1 MRVYLARRRRCL
13 AGRTASLAVL
23 WWRPVAVSWLTDG
36 GSKQR
41 RCCFKRRRERVFL
54 FHSPLVFSFF
64 FLCFVYQRSPLS
76 SRFCFVFVSKFPSRF
91 QAFPSFPLFRFLSL
105 SVRSLLSSVRSVFSC
120 VFVFFLCVFF
130 VLPLFFFFFL
140 RVGVASIYR
149 AKGAGLIIVAHG
161 EQGSAGRLASG
172 APLVSHH
179 QRAWGFESWQSTR
192 EERDAT
198 KLKKKKTKPFLSSPA
213 ARPGEEERGT
223 VSFKTTPF

>member
-1 MRVYLARRRRCL
+1 M
-13 AGRTASLAVL
+13 
-23 WWRPVAVSWLTDG
+23 
-36 GSKQR
+36 
-41 RCCFKRRRERVFL
+41 CFC
-54 FHSPLVFSFF
+54 FF
-64 FLCFVYQRSPLS
+64 PLCFFCSP
-76 SRFCFVFVSKFPSRF
+76 
-91 QAFPSFPLFRFLSL
+91 PLFL
-105 SVRSLLSSVRSVFSC
+105 
-120 VFVFFLCVFF
+120 
-130 VLPLFFFFFL
+130 FFL

-149 AKGAGLIIVAHG
+149 AKGVGLIIVAHG

>member
-1 MRVYLARRRRCL
+1 VPCWSDCVAGGAVVEAGGCVVAHGRRL
-13 AGRTASLAVL
+13 QATALLFQA
-23 WWRPVAVSWLTDG
+23 AE
-36 GSKQR
+36 
-41 RCCFKRRRERVFL
+41 RERVFL

-76 SRFCFVFVSKFPSRF
+76 SRFCFVFVSNFPPGF
-91 QAFPSFPLFRFLSL
+91 KPFLPSLYFGSSLFRF
-105 SVRSLLSSVRSVFSC
+105 VLSSLRFVLFSHVFLFFSSA
-120 VFVFFLCVFF
+120 FFLFSPSF
-130 VLPLFFFFFL
+130 SFFL

>member
-1 MRVYLARRRRCL
+1 
-13 AGRTASLAVL
+13 
-23 WWRPVAVSWLTDG
+23 
-36 GSKQR
+36 
-41 RCCFKRRRERVFL
+41 
-54 FHSPLVFSFF
+54 
-64 FLCFVYQRSPLS
+64 LS

-130 VLPLFFFFFL
+130 ILPLFFFFFL

-149 AKGAGLIIVAHG
+149 AKGVGLIIVAHG

-172 APLVSHH
+172 RDWQGAAPLVSHH

>member
-1 MRVYLARRRRCL
+1 
-13 AGRTASLAVL
+13 
-23 WWRPVAVSWLTDG
+23 VSWLMDG

-54 FHSPLVFSFF
+54 FPSPLVFSFF
-64 FLCFVYQRSPLS
+64 FLCFVYQQSPLS
-76 SRFCFVFVSKFPSRF
+76 SRFCFVFVSKFPSQF

-105 SVRSLLSSVRSVFSC
+105 SVRSLLSSVCSVFSC
-120 VFVFFLCVFF
+120 VSFFSSAFFLFSPSF
-130 VLPLFFFFFL
+130 SFFL
-140 RVGVASIYR
+140 HVGVASIYR
-149 AKGAGLIIVAHG
+149 AKGAGLIILAHG

-172 APLVSHH
+172 RGWLGATPLVSHH

-213 ARPGEEERGT
+213 TRPGEEERGT
-223 VSFKTTPF
+223 MSFKTTPF